1 MQQLLTF
8 QGLVEK
14 DMHELTQPLLMVLDF
29 LLLVFF
35 LLIQAEHYSKYSS
48 TLLNLNY

>member
-14 DMHELTQPLLMVLDF
+14 YMHELTQPLLMVLDF
-29 LLLVFF
+29 LLSTSRIFPLD
-35 LLIQAEHYSKYSS
+35 SS
-48 TLLNLNY
+48 